1 MLLLFYEHADGQ
13 TTLVAALNG
22 EKMLQNCKKLNA
34 MTKEVRKINA
44 ANILSFLPVLCF
56 FFFLPSDMVRGKKE
70 TYAKKQWRHICTC
83 LAYGR
88 VASSWEVWSEVDL
101 HFEWSERQQNLPIAK
116 ACVCVSMWM
125 EILNEFYTLFLATH
139 ATTNV
144 PTSPYAAVWVGAA
157 YGDVI

>member
-1 MLLLFYEHADGQ
+1 MSVCVCVKLMLLLFYEHADGQ

-44 ANILSFLPVLCF
+44 ANILSFLPVSG
-56 FFFLPSDMVRGKKE
+56 FFLPSDMVQGKKE
-70 TYAKKQWRHICTC
+70 TYAKKQWRHIFTC

-88 VASSWEVWSEVDL
+88 VASGCEVWSEVDL

-116 ACVCVSMWM
+116 VCEYVCVCGWK
-125 EILNEFYTLFLATH
+125 F
-139 ATTNV
+139 
-144 PTSPYAAVWVGAA
+144 
-157 YGDVI
+157 